1 MGFAMNIKK
10 LSQTERDKYLKSQL
24 ESDKIKFLETK
35 FYKKITNRRLI
46 FSWLTVAIHIKLKV
60 PVRNKKI

>member
-46 FSWLTVAIHIKLKV
+46 FSWLAAAIHIKLKV